1 MERFD
6 FYNKLIEENKEQERK
21 LHQRMM
27 EGNENLKRTL
37 KKIKKD
43 MEKVSLYSNVNYDAF
58 KSDPQISNSTMQN
71 QYDMKFTSSNSNNF
85 SESLNMHH
93 NNKQMNLTEP
103 QSLIDAKHKNNNF
116 TFKDNIKGGSD
127 VLKEN
132 DDMLQQQHQLL
143 EGSERS
149 GVDYRKYGNV
159 GNNEDLPH
167 DMQLQLQ
174 QSNNEHNKPII
185 NDNIQQQQQQQPVM
199 NMRGSVDSNN
209 DYSAEEIEEKVLT
222 GSNQDMMMQTASIKG
237 DVGNVK
243 GDDMEFQL
251 QQQQQQ
257 QQLQLQQPQQ
267 QNLNE
272 DKLFQHRQF
281 DKEQTSS
288 QHLSQHSPSKTTQS
302 YNFAGVNAPLDSNAH
317 FNIASSNISN
327 KDILSNTNNTM
338 NNIFYQQNPN
348 QFNQSQS
355 QNYSQRQY
363 QQYPSQFQQYPEIS
377 STSIYNNQSQSQTG
391 NNFYNQTNL
400 PPNSSPSVNLTNNAQ
415 FGSDAYSQLTY
426 NKNLNNITSSQID
439 NTSQAQFYPNP
450 SSNNPNA
457 TGFQKAFPQN
467 NNNSNYEMSQTFN
480 SKSSTSKVKKNIPQQ
495 DDHYFSYKNPEVHPD
510 DIYAKSY
517 LRGYKI
523 KSSQNN
529 LKRKLTP
536 KEKEYVK
543 LNQETAIAKSRQ
555 LYLERLNKKQ
565 QEEAKKNYL
574 NVKKMTKKQNNKG
587 KNNSNNSDLDNKRKF
602 ASNDYEEYKIYEQKV
617 MDKLAKE
624 ELYAD
629 VGNTR
634 DLLGEFVDRVIERSL
649 YLYKNRHC
657 HSCARLL
664 SKGKSTEGCP
674 KCHHLLQV
682 RNIKG

>member
-58 KSDPQISNSTMQN
+58 KSDPQVSNSTMQN

-116 TFKDNIKGGSD
+116 TFKDNVKGGSD

-132 DDMLQQQHQLL
+132 DEMLQTNQLL
-143 EGSERS
+143 EGS

-159 GNNEDLPH
+159 GSNEELPNEIQSQQRNNA
-167 DMQLQLQ
+167 
-174 QSNNEHNKPII
+174 IV
-185 NDNIQQQQQQQPVM
+185 NDNIQLHHQQQQQQPIM
-199 NMRGSVDSNN
+199 NMRKSVDSNN

-222 GSNQDMMMQTASIKG
+222 GSNQDIMQTESIKEEI
-237 DVGNVK
+237 GNVK
-243 GDDMEFQL
+243 VDEMEFQT

-257 QQLQLQQPQQ
+257 HQPQQ
-267 QNLNE
+267 PNLNE
-272 DKLFQHRQF
+272 DKLFQQQFQHKQF
-281 DKEQTSS
+281 DKEQTSPQFS
-288 QHLSQHSPSKTTQS
+288 QHLSQQSPSKTTQS
-302 YNFAGVNAPLDSNAH
+302 YHFAGGNAPLDSNAH

-338 NNIFYQQNPN
+338 NNIFYQQLQNPQLSQN

-363 QQYPSQFQQYPEIS
+363 QQYPSQFQQHPEIS
-377 STSIYNNQSQSQTG
+377 STSIYNNQSQSQTA

-415 FGSDAYSQLTY
+415 LGSDAYSQLTY

-439 NTSQAQFYPNP
+439 NTSQVQFYPNP
-450 SSNNPNA
+450 SNPNA
-457 TGFQKAFPQN
+457 NGFQKAFPQ

-480 SKSSTSKVKKNIPQQ
+480 SKSSASKVKKNIPQQ

-523 KSSQNN
+523 KSSHNN

-565 QEEAKKNYL
+565 QEEAKRNYL
-574 NVKKMTKKQNNKG
+574 NVKKMSKKQNVKG
-587 KNNSNNSDLDNKRKF
+587 SKSSSNNNDNDLDNKRKF
-602 ASNDYEEYKIYEQKV
+602 ASNDYE
-617 MDKLAKE
+617 
-624 ELYAD
+624 
-629 VGNTR
+629 
-634 DLLGEFVDRVIERSL
+634 
-649 YLYKNRHC
+649 
-657 HSCARLL
+657 
-664 SKGKSTEGCP
+664 
-674 KCHHLLQV
+674 
-682 RNIKG
+682 

>member
-127 VLKEN
+127 MLKEN
-132 DDMLQQQHQLL
+132 DEMLQQQPQLL
-143 EGSERS
+143 EGSERR

-159 GNNEDLPH
+159 GNNEELTNDI
-167 DMQLQLQ
+167 QLQ

-185 NDNIQQQQQQQPVM
+185 NDKIQQQQQPVM

-237 DVGNVK
+237 DIGNVK
-243 GDDMEFQL
+243 GDEMEFQT
-251 QQQQQQ
+251 QQLQQQ

-272 DKLFQHRQF
+272 DKLLFQHKQF
-281 DKEQTSS
+281 DKEQTSPQFS
-288 QHLSQHSPSKTTQS
+288 QQLSQHSPSKTTQS
-302 YNFAGVNAPLDSNAH
+302 YNFAGINAPLDSNAH

-480 SKSSTSKVKKNIPQQ
+480 SKSSTLKVKKNIPQQ

-510 DIYAKSY
+510 DIYVKSY

-574 NVKKMTKKQNNKG
+574 NIKKMTKKQNGKG
-587 KNNSNNSDLDNKRKF
+587 KSNNNSDLDNKRKF

>member
-58 KSDPQISNSTMQN
+58 KSDPQVSNSTMQN

-116 TFKDNIKGGSD
+116 TFKDNVKGGSD

-132 DDMLQQQHQLL
+132 DEMLQTNQLL
-143 EGSERS
+143 EGS

-159 GNNEDLPH
+159 GSNEELPNEIQSQQRNNA
-167 DMQLQLQ
+167 
-174 QSNNEHNKPII
+174 IV
-185 NDNIQQQQQQQPVM
+185 NDNIQLHHQQQQQQPIM
-199 NMRGSVDSNN
+199 NMRKSVDSNN

-222 GSNQDMMMQTASIKG
+222 GSNQDIMQTESIKEEI
-237 DVGNVK
+237 GNVK
-243 GDDMEFQL
+243 VDEMEFQT

-257 QQLQLQQPQQ
+257 HQPQQ
-267 QNLNE
+267 PNLNE
-272 DKLFQHRQF
+272 DKLFQQQFQHKQF
-281 DKEQTSS
+281 DKEQTSPQFS
-288 QHLSQHSPSKTTQS
+288 QHLSQQSPSKTTQS
-302 YNFAGVNAPLDSNAH
+302 YHFAGGNAPLDSNAH

-338 NNIFYQQNPN
+338 NNIFYQQLQNPQLSQN

-363 QQYPSQFQQYPEIS
+363 QQYPSQFQQHPEIS
-377 STSIYNNQSQSQTG
+377 STSIYNNQSQSQTA

-415 FGSDAYSQLTY
+415 LGSDAYSQLTY

-439 NTSQAQFYPNP
+439 NTSQVQFYPNP
-450 SSNNPNA
+450 SNPNA
-457 TGFQKAFPQN
+457 NGFQKAFPQ

-480 SKSSTSKVKKNIPQQ
+480 SKSSASKVKKNIPQQ

-523 KSSQNN
+523 KSSHNN

-565 QEEAKKNYL
+565 QEEAKRNYL
-574 NVKKMTKKQNNKG
+574 NVKKMSKKQNVKG
-587 KNNSNNSDLDNKRKF
+587 SKSSSNNNDNDLDNKRKF